1 MILSLLEGIDCLWR
15 KYRYTRRN
23 IKKKMKSEDKSQLN
37 IKIDPKL
44 LLRLKSK
51 AIKSGKTLTAFITE
65 LLEEGSIKASGDIEI
80 LEKRLLRIEEQ
91 LNLKDNLWSD
101 KKEDLNQA
109 ECIFS
114 DSGAKRYG
122 DVAKELFEFH
132 RKEKKLSTKDALG
145 EVSVCLKNY
154 DSYPELVFQILS
166 GEHVLT
172 GLEMTD
178 AYRNGSCGMR
188 SALSEWT
195 NSSLEPLNEAFLNAV
210 EVKNLV

>member
-1 MILSLLEGIDCLWR
+1 MVFYGENIDILEKIQI
-15 KYRYTRRN
+15 N
-23 IKKKMKSEDKSQLN
+23 MKGENKSQLN

-65 LLEEGSIKASGDIEI
+65 LLEEGSIKAISDIEI
-80 LEKRLLRIEEQ
+80 LEKRLLRIEEK
-91 LNLKDNLWSD
+91 LNLKENFWSD
-101 KKEDLNQA
+101 KEEGLNQS

-122 DVAKELFEFH
+122 EIARELFEFH
-132 RKEKKLSTKDALG
+132 RKEKKLSLEEAISELSTFLG
-145 EVSVCLKNY
+145 KY
-154 DSYPELVFQILS
+154 DSQPELVFEILLGS
-166 GEHVLT
+166 HELT

-188 SALSEWT
+188 SALSDWAK
-195 NSSLEPLNEAFLNAV
+195 SSLEPLNEAFLKAV
-210 EVKNLV
+210 DAKNLV

>member
-1 MILSLLEGIDCLWR
+1 
-15 KYRYTRRN
+15 
-23 IKKKMKSEDKSQLN
+23 MKSEDKSQLN

-65 LLEEGSIKASGDIEI
+65 LLEEGSIKSSDDIEI
-80 LEKRLLRIEEQ
+80 LEKRLLRIEEH
-91 LNLKDNLWSD
+91 LKLKDNCWSD
-101 KKEDLNQA
+101 KEEDLNQR

-114 DSGAKRYG
+114 DIGAKRYG
-122 DVAKELFEFH
+122 DVARELFEFY
-132 RKEKKLSTKDALG
+132 RKDKKLSLEDAIAELSSCLG
-145 EVSVCLKNY
+145 NY
-154 DSYPELVFQILS
+154 DSQPELVFELLM
-166 GEHVLT
+166 GNHVLT

-195 NSSLEPLNEAFLNAV
+195 KSSLEPLNEAFLNAV
-210 EVKNLV
+210 ETKNLL

>member
-1 MILSLLEGIDCLWR
+1 M
-15 KYRYTRRN
+15 
-23 IKKKMKSEDKSQLN
+23 KKKMKSEDKSQLN

-91 LNLKDNLWSD
+91 LNLKDNFWSD
-101 KKEDLNQA
+101 KEEDLNQR

-122 DVAKELFEFH
+122 DVAKELFELH
-132 RKEKKLSTKDALG
+132 RKEKKLSMKDALG
-145 EVSVCLKNY
+145 ELSICLKNY

-166 GEHVLT
+166 GNHELT
-172 GLEMTD
+172 GLEMTN

-188 SALSEWT
+188 SALCEWT

-210 EVKNLV
+210 DAKKLV

>member
-1 MILSLLEGIDCLWR
+1 M
-15 KYRYTRRN
+15 
-23 IKKKMKSEDKSQLN
+23 KKKMKSEDKSQLN

-44 LLRLKSK
+44 LLKLKSV

-65 LLEEGSIKASGDIEI
+65 LLEESSIKASGDIDI

-91 LNLKDNLWSD
+91 LNLKDNFWSD
-101 KKEDLNQA
+101 KEEDLNQRK
-109 ECIFS
+109 CIFS
-114 DSGAKRYG
+114 DRGAKRYG

-132 RKEKKLSTKDALG
+132 RKEKKLSLEDAIAELSTCLG
-145 EVSVCLKNY
+145 NY
-154 DSYPELVFQILS
+154 DSQPELVFELLT
-166 GEHVLT
+166 GNHELT

-195 NSSLEPLNEAFLNAV
+195 KSSLEPLNEAFLNAV
-210 EVKNLV
+210 EIGNLL

>member
-1 MILSLLEGIDCLWR
+1 
-15 KYRYTRRN
+15 
-23 IKKKMKSEDKSQLN
+23 MKSEDKSQLN

-80 LEKRLLRIEEQ
+80 LEKRLLRIEEK
-91 LNLKDNLWSD
+91 LNLKDNFWSD
-101 KKEDLNQA
+101 KEEDLNQK
-109 ECIFS
+109 ECIFT

-122 DVAKELFEFH
+122 HVAKELFEFY
-132 RKEKKLSTKDALG
+132 RKEKKLSLEDAIAELSTCLG
-145 EVSVCLKNY
+145 NY
-154 DSYPELVFQILS
+154 DSQPELVFELLM
-166 GEHVLT
+166 GNHVLT

-178 AYRNGSCGMR
+178 AYRHGSCGMR

-210 EVKNLV
+210 EINKLV

>member
-1 MILSLLEGIDCLWR
+1 
-15 KYRYTRRN
+15 
-23 IKKKMKSEDKSQLN
+23 MKSEDKSQLN

-65 LLEEGSIKASGDIEI
+65 LLEEASIKASGDIEI

-91 LNLKDNLWSD
+91 LNLKDKFWSD
-101 KKEDLNQA
+101 KEEDLNQA

-132 RKEKKLSTKDALG
+132 RKEKKLSLEDAISEL
-145 EVSVCLKNY
+145 STFLAKY
-154 DSYPELVFQILS
+154 DSQPELVFGILLGS
-166 GEHVLT
+166 HELT

-188 SALSEWT
+188 SALSDWSK
-195 NSSLEPLNEAFLNAV
+195 SSLEQLNEAFLNAV
-210 EVKNLV
+210 DSKNLV

>member
-1 MILSLLEGIDCLWR
+1 MCIRDS
-15 KYRYTRRN
+15 
-23 IKKKMKSEDKSQLN
+23 
-37 IKIDPKL
+37 
-44 LLRLKSK
+44 
-51 AIKSGKTLTAFITE
+51 FITE
-65 LLEEGSIKASGDIEI
+65 LLEHGSIKVSNDVEI

-91 LNLKDNLWSD
+91 LNLKDNFWSD
-101 KKEDLNQA
+101 KEQDLNQV

-132 RKEKKLSTKDALG
+132 RKEKKLSLKDAFAEL
-145 EVSVCLKNY
+145 STCLSNY
-154 DSYPELVFQILS
+154 DSQPELVFELLL
-166 GEHVLT
+166 GNHELT

-195 NSSLEPLNEAFLNAV
+195 NSSLDPLNEAFLNAV

>member
-1 MILSLLEGIDCLWR
+1 
-15 KYRYTRRN
+15 
-23 IKKKMKSEDKSQLN
+23 MKSEDKSQLN

-91 LNLKDNLWSD
+91 LNLKDNFWSD
-101 KKEDLNQA
+101 KEEDLNQA
-109 ECIFS
+109 KCIFS

-122 DVAKELFEFH
+122 DVARELFEFH
-132 RKEKKLSTKDALG
+132 RKKKKLSMKDALG
-145 EVSVCLKNY
+145 ELSICLKNY

-166 GEHVLT
+166 GEHALT
-172 GLEMTD
+172 GLEMTN

-210 EVKNLV
+210 EVGNLV